1 MDKCD
6 NDIVDKYDET
16 LKKIFDEEN
25 HSVNKFF
32 DAIFGFFSRN
42 SPELI
47 FDSSKYYGKQVLVSS
62 YEKWQNKY
70 LNSQKTPETSSKRA
84 KSEPYVMDKREV
96 GNCWHSAPNP
106 GGPTNTTYTSTVSR
120 RPENHSTSLT
130 KSKNDSEE
138 KPKPL
143 IFDTTNG
150 AKLDKYSWTQSVD
163 DVDLRIPVIQKITK
177 GNQIDKKHLKVEAQ
191 LLDSNENE
199 ILIEGD
205 LLHDVRVDDCV
216 WLLCPG
222 QHIAILLEKIE
233 EKLWDRCLTHE
244 TPIDITKIV
253 AEREYHSLP
262 DEDKIQIEK
271 VIADVQK
278 KERGEPTIAQAKMES
293 ILRKAWV
300 ADGSP
305 FKDQPFDPSL
315 VQVVSSASTS

>member
-1 MDKCD
+1 MDKSD
-6 NDIVDKYDET
+6 NDDVDKYDEI

-25 HSVNKFF
+25 NSVNKFF

-42 SPELI
+42 KPELI
-47 FDSSKYYGKQVLVSS
+47 YDSSKYYGKQVLVSS

-70 LNSQKTPETSSKRA
+70 LNSQKTPETSSK
-84 KSEPYVMDKREV
+84 SEPHAKDKREV
-96 GNCWHSAPNP
+96 SNFWQSAPP

-130 KSKNDSEE
+130 KSKNDSDE

-143 IFDTTNG
+143 VFDTTNG

-244 TPIDITKIV
+244 SPIDITKIV
-253 AEREYHSLP
+253 AEREFHSLP

-278 KERGEPTIAQAKMES
+278 KERGEPTIAQAKMET